1 MEDNKNNNEDKNNE
15 NEKKEEITKSELLT
29 NNNYKIE
36 ILKEDILSNE
46 VISKIII
53 IGDSSVGK
61 TSLSIRL
68 TKNLFEEAPKTTVGF
83 DIFKYVAKIND
94 LVIKL
99 QIWDTCGLEEFS
111 SCTPNLYKNA
121 TLAIIVYSID
131 NRKSFEHLEN
141 WKNLV
146 KTNATPE
153 TIIFIVGN
161 KKDLEKEDKRKVETR
176 EGEEFK
182 NINNFQFFIEASA
195 KENEFV
201 NELFQ
206 QAMIKIYEQYKAKQE
221 NEGKERIDFS
231 RNIQAINKNN
241 EENPKKPCCQK

>member
-1 MEDNKNNNEDKNNE
+1 M
-15 NEKKEEITKSELLT
+15 
-29 NNNYKIE
+29 
-36 ILKEDILSNE
+36 
-46 VISKIII
+46 
-53 IGDSSVGK
+53 
-61 TSLSIRL
+61 
-68 TKNLFEEAPKTTVGF
+68 
-83 DIFKYVAKIND
+83 
-94 LVIKL
+94 
-99 QIWDTCGLEEFS
+99 
-111 SCTPNLYKNA
+111 
-121 TLAIIVYSID
+121 
-131 NRKSFEHLEN
+131 
-141 WKNLV
+141 V